1 MFKSIQPRLLLAAA
15 TACLMALG
23 GCATVPAPNQVVRGR
38 VSETAM
44 TFSTALARGVPAA
57 AGVYGIRQAPDPE
70 DDDREA
76 VSRADGEHGEAGARS
91 ALKVS
96 AQMGAGFFVSADG
109 LIATAAH
116 VVADATQ
123 IIVKLSD
130 QRVMLAELVGID
142 GDADMA
148 VIRVPV
154 SRPAAPVFGASNSLW
169 PGDWVLAIGEPY
181 GLDRSVAAGVVGGR
195 SRHFADDGE
204 MLFIQSDLSLNPGN
218 SGGPLLDT
226 QGRIV
231 GMNLRTVVG
240 TPGGPGLS
248 LSVPIELVL
257 QIVAEITGQAGTARP
272 RLGAGFEDVTPFIAI
287 ARGRPYAN
295 GALINEVKPDGLA
308 ASMGVRKGDI
318 VVGMNG
324 RPIGDSADFAD
335 ALLRWR
341 AGEAARLTVF
351 RAGHYRRLTTDP

>member
-1 MFKSIQPRLLLAAA
+1 MPTSIQPRLFLVAAM
-15 TACLMALG
+15 ACLLALG
-23 GCATVPAPNQVVRGR
+23 GCVTASPPPVVRSHVGDT
-38 VSETAM
+38 SA

-57 AGVYGIRQAPDPE
+57 AGVYGVRQAPDPE

-76 VSRADGEHGEAGARS
+76 VSRADGEHSDSTAASGR
-91 ALKVS
+91 KINV
-96 AQMGAGFFVSADG
+96 QMGAGFIVSADG

-116 VVADATQ
+116 IVAGATQ
-123 IIVKLSD
+123 IIVKLAD
-130 QRVMLAELVGID
+130 RRVVVAELVGID
-142 GDADMA
+142 GDADIA

-154 SRPAAPVFGASNSLW
+154 RRPPPPFGTSASLR
-169 PGDWVLAIGEPY
+169 PGDWVLAVGEPY

-195 SRHFADDGE
+195 SRHFAEDGE
-204 MLFIQSDLSLNPGN
+204 LMFIQSDLALNPGN
-218 SGGPLLDT
+218 SGGPLLDV

-240 TPGGPGLS
+240 APGGPGLS

-257 QIVAEITGQAGTARP
+257 QIVAEITGQAGTSRP
-272 RLGAGFEDVTPFIAI
+272 RLGAGFEDVTPFMAV

-295 GALINEVKPDGLA
+295 GALINEVRPGGLA

-341 AGEAARLTVF
+341 AGETTRLTVF
-351 RAGHYRRLTTDP
+351 REGHYRHLTTDP